1 MCMDQLSRV
10 FSAIPKPPG
19 ILSAILAQ
27 VADFRQPK
35 VLPLLRLDVF
45 SFFVT

>member
-1 MCMDQLSRV
+1 MYQLCRAL
-10 FSAIPKPPG
+10 SAIPVDHEKLSV
-19 ILSAILAQ
+19 ILDE

-45 SFFVT
+45 SSL

>member
-1 MCMDQLSRV
+1 MYQLCRALSDGRWDHEKL
-10 FSAIPKPPG
+10 SG
-19 ILSAILAQ
+19 ILAK

-45 SFFVT
+45 SFFMT